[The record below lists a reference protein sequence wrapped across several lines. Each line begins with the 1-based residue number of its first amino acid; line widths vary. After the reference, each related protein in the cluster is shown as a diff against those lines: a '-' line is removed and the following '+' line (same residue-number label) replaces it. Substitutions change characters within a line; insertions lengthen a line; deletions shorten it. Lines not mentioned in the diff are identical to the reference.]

1 MHKMSKNK
9 INGVEKFL
17 LLDSFVFLLSM
28 YLFVCAYCFV
38 EFEIQ
43 SYIQGNYMEIEN
55 IDIQ

>member
-9 INGVEKFL
+9 INGVKKFL
-17 LLDSFVFLLSM
+17 LLDSFVF
-28 YLFVCAYCFV
+28 LFVCAYCFV

-55 IDIQ
+55 IDIK